1 MNTKSLL
8 NGKLS
13 MKNIFIVLILLTIA
27 TSSFAQNTRGTVKE
41 GLTIDSKILG
51 KQVHY
56 TIYLPYDYETSS
68 RYYPVVYLLHGHG
81 DNHMGWIQYG
91 EANLV
96 ADEGIVNREFP
107 AMILAMP
114 DGGVSYYINSYDNK
128 VRYEDF
134 FIQEFIPFIEKTY
147 RIRSEKQ
154 YRGIA
159 GLSMGGFGTLNFA
172 LKFPEKFATCVA
184 FSPVLFSE
192 TYMKET
198 EDKKF
203 NSYYT
208 PLFGSDEKGDKRLT
222 DHYRKNNPFDFTRTK
237 GKGAYNNLRIYID
250 CGDDDYLTDDNC
262 RFHIHLNQMQI
273 KHDFRM
279 RDGVHGWTYWRSGL
293 SSGLKFIGES
303 FHKL

>member
-1 MNTKSLL
+1 MLL
-8 NGKLS
+8 KGKFF
-13 MKNIFIVLILLTIA
+13 MKYICIVLILFSIVI
-27 TSSFAQNTRGTVKE
+27 SSFAQNTRGTVKE

-51 KQVHY
+51 KQVNY
-56 TIYLPYDYETSS
+56 TIYLPSDYETSS

-81 DNHMGWIQYG
+81 DNHMGWIQFG

-96 ADEGIVNREFP
+96 ADEGIANREFP

-134 FIQEFIPFIEKTY
+134 FIQEFIPFIEETY

-159 GLSMGGFGTLNFA
+159 GLSMGAFGTLNFA
-172 LKFPEKFATCVA
+172 LKFPEKFAACVA

-192 TYMKET
+192 YYMKET
-198 EDKKF
+198 EDNKF

-208 PLFGSDEKGDKRLT
+208 PLFGSNEKGDKRLT

-237 GKGAYNNLRIYID
+237 DKGAYDNLRIYID

-262 RFHIHLNQMQI
+262 RFHIHLNQMKI
-273 KHDFRM
+273 KHEFRM